1 MDPCFH
7 QCPYNKVL
15 GNLWLKKTT
24 TTKTKQ
30 QQQQQQQQTP
40 VVFRPL
46 CNLTQQFTMALQNKL
61 LCNFDPFNND
71 IIHGSTVAKQSFFM
85 TYCRYTTHF

>member
-15 GNLWLKKTT
+15 GNLWLKK
-24 TTKTKQ
+24 KKKKKKKQ
-30 QQQQQQQQTP
+30 ETP
-40 VVFRPL
+40 AVFRPL

>member
-15 GNLWLKKTT
+15 GNLWLKKTKQKQKNK
-24 TTKTKQ
+24 KTKK
-30 QQQQQQQQTP
+30 QQTP
-40 VVFRPL
+40 AVFRPL

-71 IIHGSTVAKQSFFM
+71 IIHGSIVEAVFL
-85 TYCRYTTHF
+85 HDLL